1 MADNNGFSPR
11 PAPGSRASAG
21 PARSDAPLLTLNEYV
36 PPQSIEAEQA
46 TLGAMLLERAAVDR
60 AAEILSADDFY
71 RPQHATL
78 FEVITTLGER
88 DEAVDLITVQEEL
101 RNRSKLEEVG
111 GLAYLTSLFD
121 TVSSAANIEYYA
133 RIVEKKAV
141 LRRLIDASQE
151 ISGLARG
158 EVEEISE
165 VIDRAEALV
174 FAVAQQRHTEYFAS
188 LKNLLLSVYDKAE
201 ELAELGQRISG
212 LSTGIKDFDTI
223 TSGLQNTDLIIVAA
237 RPSMGKCLPAHT
249 LVDHPETGARLTL
262 EEWVRRREPRVLGL
276 SETGA
281 VRPTPVGD
289 WIDSGI
295 QSCFRVR
302 TCTGRSVEVTGHHP
316 FLTVHGWTPLHD
328 LTVGAKIAVPRVVPA
343 FGTDTTLPCGKVRL
357 MAYLIAEGGLTGRTP
372 CFTNTDPQI
381 IADFQ
386 TIVAEH
392 YPQCVVRQAD
402 ITYKVVRPTRQ
413 EWKSS
418 PNPLTVW
425 LQELGLWGKAAEDKA
440 FPICVWEWE
449 RGRLAEFLR
458 VLLSCDGTIYSMG
471 GYPRIEFA
479 VASER
484 LAQDVH
490 HALTRFGIV
499 SKLWRKTPRCWRV
512 EITELQSVAVYQEQI
527 GWVGEK
533 AARFAD
539 KHGARRSNTG
549 HVPASVWPLVRE
561 AASRQGLSLSEL
573 ARRAGE
579 TVRAGKY
586 GGYIPHTRRG
596 LPRRRLAA
604 YAEVLGDAALH
615 RLACPD
621 IYWDEIVAI
630 EPTGEQRVYD
640 LSVPDGANFI
650 AQDVCVHNTSLCL
663 SIAEHVALKEH
674 KAVAIF
680 SLEMSKEQLALR
692 MLCSQAQ
699 VSSHRLRTGHL
710 AEDDWANLAMVVQD
724 MYDAPIFIDDAT
736 DANALTMRA
745 KCRRLMAEHGLG
757 LIIVDYLQLMRSHR
771 KTENRVQEIGEIVR
785 GLKNLGREL
794 KVPVI
799 ALSQLSRSVESR
811 ENKRPMLS
819 DLRES
824 GSIEAEADM
833 VCFLYREA
841 YYKMKEAYA
850 TEGAERPERAEVEET
865 EIIVGKHR
873 NGPTGMVKVGFM
885 PEYAKFVDM
894 APAGME
900 EPTGF

>member
-1 MADNNGFSPR
+1 MSIT
-11 PAPGSRASAG
+11 PASW
-21 PARSDAPLLTLNEYV
+21 
-36 PPQSIEAEQA
+36 
-46 TLGAMLLERAAVDR
+46 
-60 AAEILSADDFY
+60 
-71 RPQHATL
+71 
-78 FEVITTLGER
+78 
-88 DEAVDLITVQEEL
+88 
-101 RNRSKLEEVG
+101 K
-111 GLAYLTSLFD
+111 
-121 TVSSAANIEYYA
+121 
-133 RIVEKKAV
+133 KKAV

-237 RPSMGKCLPAHT
+237 RPSMGK
-249 LVDHPETGARLTL
+249 
-262 EEWVRRREPRVLGL
+262 
-276 SETGA
+276 
-281 VRPTPVGD
+281 
-289 WIDSGI
+289 
-295 QSCFRVR
+295 
-302 TCTGRSVEVTGHHP
+302 
-316 FLTVHGWTPLHD
+316 
-328 LTVGAKIAVPRVVPA
+328 
-343 FGTDTTLPCGKVRL
+343 
-357 MAYLIAEGGLTGRTP
+357 
-372 CFTNTDPQI
+372 
-381 IADFQ
+381 
-386 TIVAEH
+386 
-392 YPQCVVRQAD
+392 
-402 ITYKVVRPTRQ
+402 
-413 EWKSS
+413 
-418 PNPLTVW
+418 
-425 LQELGLWGKAAEDKA
+425 
-440 FPICVWEWE
+440 
-449 RGRLAEFLR
+449 
-458 VLLSCDGTIYSMG
+458 
-471 GYPRIEFA
+471 
-479 VASER
+479 
-484 LAQDVH
+484 
-490 HALTRFGIV
+490 
-499 SKLWRKTPRCWRV
+499 
-512 EITELQSVAVYQEQI
+512 
-527 GWVGEK
+527 
-533 AARFAD
+533 
-539 KHGARRSNTG
+539 
-549 HVPASVWPLVRE
+549 
-561 AASRQGLSLSEL
+561 
-573 ARRAGE
+573 
-579 TVRAGKY
+579 
-586 GGYIPHTRRG
+586 
-596 LPRRRLAA
+596 
-604 YAEVLGDAALH
+604 
-615 RLACPD
+615 
-621 IYWDEIVAI
+621 
-630 EPTGEQRVYD
+630 
-640 LSVPDGANFI
+640 
-650 AQDVCVHNTSLCL
+650 TSLCL

-841 YYKMKEAYA
+841 YYKMKEAYS